1 MDKVMRNKEE
11 WKRYLSAL
19 KDDMMFKIKSPNSN
33 KSVWWE
39 MKYEETKYES
49 PKIFKN
55 YLAFNDG
62 AWLRFHTEYRSK
74 KGKPKAIYL
83 AGTKSVIKELAFFC
97 RFQWLLGVRLK
108 EELVYHMVCFLC
120 DVVKLNEGAFD
131 CNQKNQYVLSKI
143 ADNILST
150 EVKQET
156 LDRLKDER
164 LYCIDPHRLTHM
176 DDSGKRSMQ
185 AKARRMSTCF
195 KIVNQYDA
203 DKSNRENAIECGV
216 SISTIKRFKKNK
228 SDVEWLYKEYMFNDG
243 QKQSIL

>member
-1 MDKVMRNKEE
+1 MDNKNK

-19 KDDMMFKIKSPNSN
+19 KDDMMFTIKAPNSS
-33 KSVWWE
+33 KGVWWA
-39 MKYEETKYES
+39 MKYAETKYEN
-49 PKIFKN
+49 PKNYKN

-62 AWLRFHTEYRSK
+62 TWLRFPKEYRSK

-83 AGTKSVIKELAFFC
+83 AGAKSAIKELAFFC

-108 EELVYHMVCFLC
+108 EEFVYHMVCFLC

-131 CNQKNQYVLSKI
+131 CNQKNQEVLFKI
-143 ADNILST
+143 ADNVLST

-164 LYCIDPHRLTHM
+164 LYCIDPHRLAHM
-176 DDSGKRSMQ
+176 DDCSKKSMQ
-185 AKARRMSTCF
+185 AKARRMSTSF
-195 KIVNQYDA
+195 KIVKKYDA
-203 DKSNRENAIECGV
+203 DKSNRENAIECEV

-228 SDVEWLYKEYMFNDG
+228 SDVEMLYLKYMCNDDKI
-243 QKQSIL
+243 QTIL